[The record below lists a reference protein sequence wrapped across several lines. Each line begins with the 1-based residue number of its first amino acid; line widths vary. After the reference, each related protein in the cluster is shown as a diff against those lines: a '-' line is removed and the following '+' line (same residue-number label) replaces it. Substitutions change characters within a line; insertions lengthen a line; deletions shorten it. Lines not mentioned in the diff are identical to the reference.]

1 MTKIT
6 ELAIRA
12 KAAIRYPGWRLDI
25 VGPTTAVLT
34 DMMGRRRMVTFRR
47 RRSRYDGPWMRL
59 ARWIISQL
67 RRIAKQIVD
76 ATEWIVV
83 SVIWLLGM
91 WMVSIVVIALAMGVE
106 L

>member
-1 MTKIT
+1 MNKTT

-25 VGPTTAVLT
+25 VGPTTVVLT
-34 DMMGRRRMVTFRR
+34 NVMNHRRIMEIRR
-47 RRSRYDGPWMRL
+47 RRNRHDGPWMRL
-59 ARWIISQL
+59 AKR
-67 RRIAKQIVD
+67 AVPM
-76 ATEWIVV
+76 
-83 SVIWLLGM
+83 VIWMTGM

>member
-1 MTKIT
+1 MTKAT

-34 DMMGRRRMVTFRR
+34 NMMGRRRMVTFRQR
-47 RRSRYDGPWMRL
+47 RNRHDGPWMWL
-59 ARWIISQL
+59 AKW
-67 RRIAKQIVD
+67 AVPM
-76 ATEWIVV
+76 
-83 SVIWLLGM
+83 VIWGVGM
-91 WMVSIVVIALAMGVE
+91 WMVSIVIMALAMGVR

>member
-1 MTKIT
+1 MNKTT

-25 VGPTTAVLT
+25 VGPTTVVLT
-34 DMMGRRRMVTFRR
+34 NVMNHRRIMEIRR
-47 RRSRYDGPWMRL
+47 RRNRHDGPWMRL
-59 ARWIISQL
+59 PKRA
-67 RRIAKQIVD
+67 VPM
-76 ATEWIVV
+76 
-83 SVIWLLGM
+83 VIWMTGM

>member
-1 MTKIT
+1 MIKAT

-34 DMMGRRRMVTFRR
+34 SMMGRRRILIVRR
-47 RRSRYDGPWMRL
+47 RRNRRDGPWMRL
-59 ARWIISQL
+59 AKR
-67 RRIAKQIVD
+67 AVPM
-76 ATEWIVV
+76 
-83 SVIWLLGM
+83 VIWGVGM
-91 WMVSIVVIALAMGVE
+91 WMVSIVIMMMAMGVE

>member
-1 MTKIT
+1 MTKTT

-34 DMMGRRRMVTFRR
+34 NMMGRRRMVTFRR
-47 RRSRYDGPWMRL
+47 RRNRRDGPWMRL
-59 ARWIISQL
+59 AKR
-67 RRIAKQIVD
+67 AVPM
-76 ATEWIVV
+76 
-83 SVIWLLGM
+83 VIWGVGM
-91 WMVSIVVIALAMGVE
+91 WMVSIVVMMMAMGVE

>member
-1 MTKIT
+1 MTKTT

-25 VGPTTAVLT
+25 VGPTTAVMT
-34 DMMGRRRMVTFRR
+34 NMMGRRRMVTFRR
-47 RRSRYDGPWMRL
+47 RRNRRDGPWMRL
-59 ARWIISQL
+59 VRWIISRL

-76 ATEWIVV
+76 ATEWIVPA
-83 SVIWLLGM
+83 VIWLLGM
-91 WMVSIVVIALAMGVE
+91 WMAAMVVMALAMGVE

>member
-1 MTKIT
+1 MRKVT

-34 DMMGRRRMVTFRR
+34 DMMGRRRMVTFRQR
-47 RRSRYDGPWMRL
+47 RNRRDGPWMRL
-59 ARWIISQL
+59 AKR
-67 RRIAKQIVD
+67 AVPM
-76 ATEWIVV
+76 
-83 SVIWLLGM
+83 VIWGVGM
-91 WMVSIVVIALAMGVE
+91 WMVSIVVMALAMGVR